1 MLIGWILLQ
10 ATGYL
15 TYSDTNCKKV
25 FLNTFD
31 ILLKLLLSKRNLN
44 MLVKLKTINKQRKAA
59 PGVYI
64 SSSPENEVWYKEIKD
79 EFGYDV
85 KSSIILYSRS

>member
-31 ILLKLLLSKRNLN
+31 ILLKLLLSKRNLKYVSK
-44 MLVKLKTINKQRKAA
+44 VKNNQQATKGRPRGLHIFFA
-59 PGVYI
+59 
-64 SSSPENEVWYKEIKD
+64 
-79 EFGYDV
+79 
-85 KSSIILYSRS
+85 